1 MPPPRPVIFLFT
13 LPKVGNPEAVVRP
26 AVAGIVPGTVIGP
39 YIVEEEIGR
48 GGMGAVWRAR
58 RSDGAIKRPL
68 ALKLPHAGPQS
79 QQLIERFN
87 REREI
92 LGELSHSN
100 IARLDDAG
108 VTESGQPFLALE
120 YVCGVPLTS
129 TATSCAR
136 VYAVG

>member
-1 MPPPRPVIFLFT
+1 
-13 LPKVGNPEAVVRP
+13 VRF
-26 AVAGIVPGTVIGP
+26 
-39 YIVEEEIGR
+39 
-48 GGMGAVWRAR
+48 WRAR

-120 YVCGVPLTS
+120 YVCGVPLTQYCDELRAS
-129 TATSCAR
+129 VRSRLELYLQVLRA
-136 VYAVG
+136 VQYAHGNLVIHRT